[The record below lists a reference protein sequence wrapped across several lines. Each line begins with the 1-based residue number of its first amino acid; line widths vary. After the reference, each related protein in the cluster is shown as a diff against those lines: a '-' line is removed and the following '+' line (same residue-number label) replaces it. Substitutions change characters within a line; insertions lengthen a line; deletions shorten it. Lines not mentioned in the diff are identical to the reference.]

1 MIQTGTRAVRRF
13 SHGWDMCHCK
23 FSSALFDS
31 RLVFVCAGDAQARER
46 AWRFGQEKEVTIYR
60 YVLAH
65 SWCER
70 LSATT
75 LCPHTLV
82 SAMPRTRLITSGTIE
97 EQIYKRQ
104 IFKTALSNKVLQDPR
119 QRRLFSQNDLRDL
132 FSLAPDTGSL
142 GSGGD
147 GITETSKVTKGIG
160 VVDVVADLS
169 NEKDDNEATLKD
181 IMTSKGLAG
190 IFDHHSVEPDH
201 KRQSTTVREMEVQAK
216 RVAKEAVQ
224 ALQQSVQGKED
235 PFAPTWTGSAETN
248 HSMQGSRRFGPSRST
263 TAISHGMQPTTATTT
278 TTAAAAAAVPS
289 LVSGP
294 VSSSSLLASLRE
306 RNAAIA
312 SSGQSVS
319 SSLTQSSETNNRNG
333 YAHLLSRL
341 ALFVRRNRPST
352 GEILAEFESVVPDS
366 DVAIFKQ
373 LLQSI
378 AVLENGHWR
387 LLSPAVTR

>member
-1 MIQTGTRAVRRF
+1 MPKRERELGALVKKRKLQSIGT
-13 SHGWDMCHCK
+13 
-23 FSSALFDS
+23 SSPTLDARDS
-31 RLVFVCAGDAQARER
+31 RRLHSERIFHAG
-46 AWRFGQEKEVTIYR
+46 
-60 YVLAH
+60 
-65 SWCER
+65 
-70 LSATT
+70 
-75 LCPHTLV
+75 
-82 SAMPRTRLITSGTIE
+82 TRLITSGTIE

-132 FSLAPDTGSL
+132 FSLAPDTSSL

-181 IMTSKGLAG
+181 IITSKGLAG

-201 KRQSTTVREMEVQAK
+201 KRKSTTVREMEVQAK

-224 ALQQSVQGKED
+224 ALQQSVQGKDD

-248 HSMQGSRRFGPSRST
+248 PTQGNRRFGPLRP
-263 TAISHGMQPTTATTT
+263 TAISHGMQPTTATTV
-278 TTAAAAAAVPS
+278 AAVPS
-289 LVSGP
+289 LASGP
-294 VSSSSLLASLRE
+294 VSSSSLLVSLRE

-312 SSGQSVS
+312 SSGQSSS
-319 SSLTQSSETNNRNG
+319 SSLNHSSEMNKNG
-333 YAHLLSRL
+333 YTHLLQRL
-341 ALFVRRNRPST
+341 ISFVRRNRPST
-352 GEILAEFESVVPDS
+352 SEILAEFESVVPDS

-387 LLSPAVTR
+387 LLSHVTR

>member
-1 MIQTGTRAVRRF
+1 
-13 SHGWDMCHCK
+13 
-23 FSSALFDS
+23 
-31 RLVFVCAGDAQARER
+31 
-46 AWRFGQEKEVTIYR
+46 
-60 YVLAH
+60 
-65 SWCER
+65 
-70 LSATT
+70 
-75 LCPHTLV
+75 
-82 SAMPRTRLITSGTIE
+82 
-97 EQIYKRQ
+97 
-104 IFKTALSNKVLQDPR
+104 
-119 QRRLFSQNDLRDL
+119 LFSQNDLRDL

-201 KRQSTTVREMEVQAK
+201 KRKSTTVREMEVQAK

-235 PFAPTWTGSAETN
+235 PFAPTWTGSNET
-248 HSMQGSRRFGPSRST
+248 SSTQGNCRFGPSRST
-263 TAISHGMQPTTATTT
+263 TAISHGMQPTAATTT
-278 TTAAAAAAVPS
+278 AAVPS

-312 SSGQSVS
+312 SSGQSTW
-319 SSLTQSSETNNRNG
+319 SSLTQSSDTSKRKNG
-333 YAHLLSRL
+333 YTHLLSRL
-341 ALFVRRNRPST
+341 VSFVRQNRPST
-352 GEILAEFESVVPDS
+352 GEILAEFASVVPDS

-387 LLSPAVTR
+387 LLSHVTR